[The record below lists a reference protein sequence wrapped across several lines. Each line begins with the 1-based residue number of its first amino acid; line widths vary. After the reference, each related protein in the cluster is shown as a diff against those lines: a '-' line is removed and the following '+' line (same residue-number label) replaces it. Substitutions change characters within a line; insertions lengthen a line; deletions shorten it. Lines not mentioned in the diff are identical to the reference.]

1 MNFDPEMYPEI
12 IGVLAEMSGDHEEKT
27 PFRRFARFWLEPDY
41 AQSLAETRANKEKKK
56 KSLNSQIDDQY
67 ADQTL
72 RDDIESSEIMTSE
85 VALPR
90 HGMQIHN
97 EYTMYGHYR
106 FLKNLLPGAKHINFF
121 MEQESG
127 IRAACLSAFAEEIS
141 ADKVEAFFISIN
153 KDLTIH
159 EKDRLQAQGKRE
171 ILAFIDS
178 MGAAGEQ
185 VSFEGARQLIIEQ
198 RIKANEFV
206 VRPPFNDKW
215 LIYPHPP
222 RNEAEKQVSYQSDT
236 GQKRYT
242 EFQRACLYSKATLHG
257 IDRFFQQ
264 VRRRVS
270 LLERSISTSSSIGR
284 KWYGYCPYNPV
295 IIEKMLTILRVYYNF
310 VKPGEDKQAPAMR
323 LGLMS
328 SVVKESRILYFMS

>member
-1 MNFDPEMYPEI
+1 
-12 IGVLAEMSGDHEEKT
+12 
-27 PFRRFARFWLEPDY
+27 
-41 AQSLAETRANKEKKK
+41 
-56 KSLNSQIDDQY
+56 
-67 ADQTL
+67 
-72 RDDIESSEIMTSE
+72 
-85 VALPR
+85 
-90 HGMQIHN
+90 
-97 EYTMYGHYR
+97 
-106 FLKNLLPGAKHINFF
+106 LPGAYI

-127 IRAACLSAFAEEIS
+127 IRAACLSAFAEEVCN
-141 ADKVEAFFISIN
+141 DKVEAFFISIN

-178 MGAAGEQ
+178 LGVAGEQ

-215 LIYPHPP
+215 LVYPHPP

-242 EFQRACLYSKATLHG
+242 EFQLATLYSKATLHG
-257 IDRFFQQ
+257 
-264 VRRRVS
+264 
-270 LLERSISTSSSIGR
+270 IGR

-295 IIEKMLTILRVYYNF
+295 IIEKMLTILRVYYNY
-310 VKPGEDKQAPAMR
+310 VKPGEDKQTPAMR
-323 LGLMS
+323 LGLMQS
-328 SVVKESRILYFMS
+328 AVKESKILYFMP